1 MFSRIISN
9 NMYEGGVTINERTG
23 KIIRIAGVVVPVM
36 LTLYGILI
44 QYGLVNNTHYVSDGV
59 FFAIMIPWVL
69 LAGLQ
74 YLFTARTKIESGVRL
89 AFYHVFA
96 ALYIILVSGF
106 ATPFII
112 AWILLFVASYG
123 YFSHTGIRMSIFIL
137 IATMLADIFLHIGD
151 SSTLLTDILVV
162 TAVLIVGGMGVS
174 IGQVQEIDGAEL
186 SRSRAKEA
194 LQRDRILTIVNNLS
208 DAVLSTDKDGIIQ
221 VYNASSLNLLDT
233 NNSLNGQFINDTL
246 ALSDVTGAE
255 IDVFK
260 ALNESQGTVVRDDMT
275 MSISGETLRL
285 EVTFSPIRSNF
296 TKSSK
301 SSSEDGYILILRDI
315 TKAKSLEEERDEFIS
330 VVSHELR
337 TPITVVEGTVS
348 NVQLMLKRGDVAHNV
363 LVEGMATAHEQVVYL
378 SRMVNDLSTLSRAER
393 GVADEK
399 ELINVGDIIADLYKD
414 YEPQAIKKKLR
425 FDLDVD
431 ASLGNVTASR
441 LYLKEL
447 LQNFI
452 TNALK
457 YTKEGTLTLSV
468 HRKADII
475 TFTVKD
481 TGIGISKSDQ
491 AKIFNKFYRSE
502 DYRTR
507 ETGGTGLG
515 LYVAV
520 KLAKKLG
527 TKIELTSRLN
537 YGSSFSFQLPVE
549 K

>member
-1 MFSRIISN
+1 
-9 NMYEGGVTINERTG
+9 MYEGGVTINERTG
-23 KIIRIAGVVVPVM
+23 RIIRISGLIVPVV
-36 LTLYGILI
+36 LTLYGVLI
-44 QYGLVNNTHYVSDGV
+44 QYGFVSNTHYVSDVV
-59 FFAIMIPWVL
+59 FFAIMIPWIVL
-69 LAGLQ
+69 SGLQ
-74 YLFTARTKIESGVRL
+74 YLFNSHGKIESAVRL
-89 AFYHVFA
+89 MFYHVFA
-96 ALYIILVSGF
+96 ALYIIFVAGF
-106 ATPFII
+106 ATPFIVT
-112 AWILLFVASYG
+112 WVLLLVASFG
-123 YFSHTGIRMSIFIL
+123 YFARTGLRMSIFIL

-151 SSTLLTDILVV
+151 SSVLLTDVLVV
-162 TAVLIVGGMGVS
+162 SAILIVGGTDVT
-174 IGQVQEIDGAEL
+174 IGQAQEVNGAEL

-208 DAVLSTDKDGIIQ
+208 DAVLSTDKDGVIR

-233 NNSLNGQFINDTL
+233 NNSLNGQFINDVLT
-246 ALSDVTGAE
+246 LSDTTDAQVD
-255 IDVFK
+255 IFK
-260 ALNESQGTVVRDDMT
+260 SLQESRSTVVRDDLTMT
-275 MSISGETLRL
+275 IAGETMRL

-296 TKSSK
+296 SKSTK
-301 SSSEDGYILILRDI
+301 SSSEDGYILILRDV

-337 TPITVVEGTVS
+337 TPITVVEGTIS
-348 NVQLMLKRGDVAHNV
+348 NVQLMMERGDIARDI
-363 LVEGMATAHEQVVYL
+363 LVEGMATAHDQVVYL

-399 ELINVGDIIADLYKD
+399 ESINVNEVVTDLYKA
-414 YEPQAIKKKLR
+414 YEPQAVKKKLH
-425 FDLDVD
+425 FNLDVD
-431 ASLGNVTASR
+431 ASLGSVTASR

-452 TNALK
+452 TNAIK
-457 YTKEGTLTLSV
+457 YTKEGTVTLTV
-468 HRKADII
+468 HRKADVI

-491 AKIFNKFYRSE
+491 SKVFNKFYRSE

-520 KLAKKLG
+520 KLAKKLD

-537 YGSSFSFQLPVE
+537 YGSSFSFHLPAD

>member
-1 MFSRIISN
+1 
-9 NMYEGGVTINERTG
+9 MYEGGVKINERTG
-23 KIIRIAGVVVPVM
+23 KVIRIAGLVVPVF

-59 FFAIMIPWVL
+59 FFAIVIPWML

-74 YLFTARTKIESGVRL
+74 YLFSAKSKIESGIRL
-89 AFYHVFA
+89 ALYHIFT

-112 AWILLFVASYG
+112 AWILLFVAAYG

-137 IATMLADIFLHIGD
+137 VTTMLADIFVHIGD
-151 SSTLLTDILVV
+151 TSTLLTDILVV
-162 TAVLIVGGMGVS
+162 TSVLIVGGTGIS
-174 IGQVQEIDGAEL
+174 IGQVQELDGAEL
-186 SRSRAKEA
+186 LRSRAKEA

-208 DAVLSTDKDGIIQ
+208 NAVLSTDKDGIVR

-233 NNSLNGQFINDTL
+233 NNSLNGKFINDILTL
-246 ALSDVTGAE
+246 TDTTDE
-255 IDVFK
+255 KIDVFK
-260 ALNESQGTVVRDDMT
+260 ALKESRSTVVRDDLT
-275 MSISGETLRL
+275 MSITGETLRL

-301 SSSEDGYILILRDI
+301 SSSEDGYIIILRDI

-337 TPITVVEGTVS
+337 TPITVVEGTIS
-348 NVQLMLKRGDVAHNV
+348 NVQLMLERGDVAHGI

-399 ELINVGDIIADLYKD
+399 ELINVGDIVADLYKD
-414 YEPQAIKKKLR
+414 YHPQAVKKKLL

-431 ASLGNVTASR
+431 TSLGNVLASR

-457 YTKEGTLTLSV
+457 YTKEGTVTLSV
-468 HRKADII
+468 HRKADTI

-491 AKIFNKFYRSE
+491 AKVFNKFYRSE

-515 LYVAV
+515 LYVAI

-527 TKIELTSRLN
+527 TKIDLTSRLN
-537 YGSSFSFQLPVE
+537 YGSSFSFHLPVE